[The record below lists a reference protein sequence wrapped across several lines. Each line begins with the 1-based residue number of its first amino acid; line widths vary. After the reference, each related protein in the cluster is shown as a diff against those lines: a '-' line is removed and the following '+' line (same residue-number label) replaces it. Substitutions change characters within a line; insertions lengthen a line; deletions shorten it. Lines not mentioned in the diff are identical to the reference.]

1 MKKFDLHFGAVCG
14 VALFVSAVFGLG
26 SCSDAEGVMNS
37 EIEGSSG
44 CVPVRVHV
52 SDFSFSVD
60 DFPGTVDPS
69 TSSGN
74 AFGPSTSSGTAFD
87 PSTSSG
93 TAFGPSTGSGTAFDP
108 STGSGTAGSGT
119 AGTRGAVDPGSYN
132 GLKAMTLAFYSAD
145 GSEVSK
151 ITQEKGSAENFGD
164 FSLTLP
170 LGSYTMV
177 VIGRDVLE
185 GDVFSLTSATVAGYT
200 SERVRE
206 TFCAKQSVAITSSA
220 AVNLDVTLNRIV
232 AQLTIQS
239 TDGRPEGASKIRTTY
254 SGGGKMFSPSTGLA
268 IEDTGFSV
276 VNTPKTAVGAAIG
289 VKNFA
294 FLASNE
300 QVMDITLEVLDADDN
315 VLITKEVKDVPLA
328 RNKKTTL
335 SGALFTPTAVAI
347 GVRVEEDWL
356 PEETITF

>member
-26 SCSDAEGVMNS
+26 SCSDAEGVMNL

-60 DFPGTVDPS
+60 NFPGT
-69 TSSGN
+69 
-74 AFGPSTSSGTAFD
+74 
-87 PSTSSG
+87 
-93 TAFGPSTGSGTAFDP
+93 GSL
-108 STGSGTAGSGT
+108 
-119 AGTRGAVDPGSYN
+119 GTRGAVDPGSYD

-151 ITQEKGSAENFGD
+151 TTQEKGSAENFGD

-185 GDVFSLTSATVAGYT
+185 GDAFSLTSATVAGYT

-232 AQLTIQS
+232 AQLAIKS
-239 TDGRPEGASKIRTTY
+239 TDGRPEGAIKIRTTY

-268 IEDTGFSV
+268 IEDTGFSL
-276 VNTPKTAVGAAIG
+276 VNTPKSAVGATIG

-294 FLASNE
+294 FLASIE
-300 QVMDITLEVLDADDN
+300 QVMDITLEVLDAADN

-335 SGALFTPTAVAI
+335 SGALFTPTAAI

-356 PEETITF
+356 PDETITF

>member
-60 DFPGTVDPS
+60 DFPGT
-69 TSSGN
+69 
-74 AFGPSTSSGTAFD
+74 
-87 PSTSSG
+87 
-93 TAFGPSTGSGTAFDP
+93 
-108 STGSGTAGSGT
+108 
-119 AGTRGAVDPGSYN
+119 RGAVDPGSYD

-185 GDVFSLTSATVAGYT
+185 SDEFSLTSATMAGYT

-206 TFCAKQSVAITSSA
+206 AECCDYEF
-220 AVNLDVTLNRIV
+220 
-232 AQLTIQS
+232 
-239 TDGRPEGASKIRTTY
+239 
-254 SGGGKMFSPSTGLA
+254 GGCKP
-268 IEDTGFSV
+268 
-276 VNTPKTAVGAAIG
+276 
-289 VKNFA
+289 
-294 FLASNE
+294 
-300 QVMDITLEVLDADDN
+300 
-315 VLITKEVKDVPLA
+315 
-328 RNKKTTL
+328 
-335 SGALFTPTAVAI
+335 
-347 GVRVEEDWL
+347 
-356 PEETITF
+356 

>member
-1 MKKFDLHFGAVCG
+1 MKKFDLHFGAICG

-37 EIEGSSG
+37 EIEGLSG
-44 CVPVRVHV
+44 CAPVRVHV

-60 DFPGTVDPS
+60 DFPGT
-69 TSSGN
+69 
-74 AFGPSTSSGTAFD
+74 FD
-87 PSTSSG
+87 PS
-93 TAFGPSTGSGTAFDP
+93 
-108 STGSGTAGSGT
+108 AGSG
-119 AGTRGAVDPGSYN
+119 AVGSGTRGAVDPGSYD
-132 GLKAMTLAFYSAD
+132 GVKALTLAFYSAD

-151 ITQEKGSAENFGD
+151 TTQEKGSSEDFGD

-185 GDVFSLTSATVAGYT
+185 GDAFSLTSATVAGYT

-232 AQLTIQS
+232 TQLGIKS
-239 TDGRPEGASKIRTTY
+239 TDGRPEGAIKIRTTY
-254 SGGGKMFSPSTGLA
+254 SGGGKMFNPSTGLA
-268 IEDTGFSV
+268 IEDTGFSL
-276 VNTPKTAVGAAIG
+276 VNTPSGAIG
-289 VKNFA
+289 DKIGIKNFA
-294 FLASNE
+294 FLASDE

-335 SGALFTPTAVAI
+335 SGALFTPTDVTL
-347 GVRVEEDWL
+347 GVSVEKDWL
-356 PEETITF
+356 PDETITF

>member
-1 MKKFDLHFGAVCG
+1 MKKFDLHLGAVCG
-14 VALFVSAVFGLG
+14 VTLFVSAVFGLG

-44 CVPVRVHV
+44 CAPVRVHV

-60 DFPGTVDPS
+60 DFPGTFDPS
-69 TSSGN
+69 TLRQAQG
-74 AFGPSTSSGTAFD
+74 AQGLSTGSGTAFD

-93 TAFGPSTGSGTAFDP
+93 TVGPS
-108 STGSGTAGSGT
+108 AGSGT

-254 SGGGKMFSPSTGLA
+254 SAGGKMFSPSTGLA
-268 IEDTGFSV
+268 IEDTGFSL
-276 VNTPKTAVGAAIG
+276 VNTPSGAVGDKIG
-289 VKNFA
+289 IKNFA

-300 QVMDITLEVLDADDN
+300 QVMDITLEVLDADNN
-315 VLITKEVKDVPLA
+315 VLITKEVKDVPLV

-347 GVRVEEDWL
+347 GVRVEKDWL

>member
-1 MKKFDLHFGAVCG
+1 MKKFDLHFGAVSG

-44 CVPVRVHV
+44 CAPVRVHV

-60 DFPGTVDPS
+60 DFPGT
-69 TSSGN
+69 
-74 AFGPSTSSGTAFD
+74 
-87 PSTSSG
+87 
-93 TAFGPSTGSGTAFDP
+93 FDP
-108 STGSGTAGSGT
+108 STGSGTALDPSTGSGT

-170 LGSYTMV
+170 VGSYTMV

-185 GDVFSLTSATVAGYT
+185 GDAFSLTSATVAGYT

-232 AQLTIQS
+232 AQLTIRS
-239 TDGRPEGASKIRTTY
+239 TDGCPEGASRIRTTY
-254 SGGGKMFSPSTGLA
+254 SAGGKMFSPSTGLA

-276 VNTPKTAVGAAIG
+276 VNTPSGAVGDKIG
-289 VKNFA
+289 IKNFA

-300 QVMDITLEVLDADDN
+300 QVMDITLEVLDTDDN
-315 VLITKEVKDVPLA
+315 VLITKEVKDVPLV

-335 SGALFTPTAVAI
+335 SGALFTPTDVMI
-347 GVRVEEDWL
+347 GVSVEKDWL

>member
-1 MKKFDLHFGAVCG
+1 MKKFDLHFGAVSG

-60 DFPGTVDPS
+60 DFPGTFDPS
-69 TSSGN
+69 TLRQAQG
-74 AFGPSTSSGTAFD
+74 AQGPSTSSGTA
-87 PSTSSG
+87 
-93 TAFGPSTGSGTAFDP
+93 GSGTV
-108 STGSGTAGSGT
+108 
-119 AGTRGAVDPGSYN
+119 GTRGAVDPGSYN

-185 GDVFSLTSATVAGYT
+185 GDAFSLTSATVAGYT

-220 AVNLDVTLNRIV
+220 AVSLDVTLNRIV

-276 VNTPKTAVGAAIG
+276 VNTPKSAVGAAIG

>member
-1 MKKFDLHFGAVCG
+1 MKKFDLHLGAVCG

-44 CVPVRVHV
+44 CAPVRVHV

-60 DFPGTVDPS
+60 DFPGTFDPS
-69 TSSGN
+69 TLRQAQG
-74 AFGPSTSSGTAFD
+74 AQGLSTGSGTAFD

-93 TAFGPSTGSGTAFDP
+93 TVGPS
-108 STGSGTAGSGT
+108 AGSGT

-254 SGGGKMFSPSTGLA
+254 SAGGKMFSPSTGLA
-268 IEDTGFSV
+268 IEDTGFSL
-276 VNTPKTAVGAAIG
+276 VNTPSGAVGDKIG
-289 VKNFA
+289 IKNFA

-300 QVMDITLEVLDADDN
+300 QVMDITLEVLDADNN
-315 VLITKEVKDVPLA
+315 VLITKEVKDVPLV

-347 GVRVEEDWL
+347 GVRVEKDWL

>member
-1 MKKFDLHFGAVCG
+1 MKKIDLHFGAVSG

-37 EIEGSSG
+37 EIEGSSE
-44 CVPVRVHV
+44 CAPVRVHV

-60 DFPGTVDPS
+60 DFPGT
-69 TSSGN
+69 
-74 AFGPSTSSGTAFD
+74 FD
-87 PSTSSG
+87 PS
-93 TAFGPSTGSGTAFDP
+93 
-108 STGSGTAGSGT
+108 AGSGT
-119 AGTRGAVDPGSYN
+119 VGSGTRGAVDPGSYN

-170 LGSYTMV
+170 VGSYTMV

-185 GDVFSLTSATVAGYT
+185 GDAFSLTSATVAGYT

-276 VNTPKTAVGAAIG
+276 VNTPKSAVGAAIG

>member
-1 MKKFDLHFGAVCG
+1 MKKFDLHLGAVCG

-69 TSSGN
+69 TSSGTV
-74 AFGPSTSSGTAFD
+74 GPSTS
-87 PSTSSG
+87 
-93 TAFGPSTGSGTAFDP
+93 
-108 STGSGTAGSGT
+108 SGT

-232 AQLTIQS
+232 AQLTIRS

-254 SGGGKMFSPSTGLA
+254 SGGGKMFNPSTGLA
-268 IEDTGFSV
+268 IEDTGFSL
-276 VNTPKTAVGAAIG
+276 VNTPSGAVGDKIG
-289 VKNFA
+289 IKNFV

>member
-1 MKKFDLHFGAVCG
+1 
-14 VALFVSAVFGLG
+14 
-26 SCSDAEGVMNS
+26 
-37 EIEGSSG
+37 
-44 CVPVRVHV
+44 
-52 SDFSFSVD
+52 
-60 DFPGTVDPS
+60 
-69 TSSGN
+69 
-74 AFGPSTSSGTAFD
+74 
-87 PSTSSG
+87 
-93 TAFGPSTGSGTAFDP
+93 
-108 STGSGTAGSGT
+108 
-119 AGTRGAVDPGSYN
+119 
-132 GLKAMTLAFYSAD
+132 MTLAFYSAD

-164 FSLTLP
+164 FSLTMP
-170 LGSYTMV
+170 VGSYTMV

-185 GDVFSLTSATVAGYT
+185 GDVFSLTSATAAGYT

-220 AVNLDVTLNRIV
+220 AVNLDVTLSRIV
-232 AQLTIQS
+232 TQLTIQS

-276 VNTPKTAVGAAIG
+276 VNTPKSAVGAAIG

-315 VLITKEVKDVPLA
+315 VLITKEVKDVPLV

-335 SGALFTPTAVAI
+335 SGALFTPTDVMI
-347 GVRVEEDWL
+347 GVSVEKDWL
-356 PEETITF
+356 PEETITL

>member
-1 MKKFDLHFGAVCG
+1 MKKFDLHLGAVCG

-69 TSSGN
+69 TSSGTV
-74 AFGPSTSSGTAFD
+74 GPSTS
-87 PSTSSG
+87 
-93 TAFGPSTGSGTAFDP
+93 
-108 STGSGTAGSGT
+108 SGT

-151 ITQEKGSAENFGD
+151 ITQEKGSSEDFGD

-232 AQLTIQS
+232 AQLTIRS

-254 SGGGKMFSPSTGLA
+254 SGGGKMFNPSTGLA
-268 IEDTGFSV
+268 IEDTGFSL
-276 VNTPKTAVGAAIG
+276 VNTPSGAVGDKIG
-289 VKNFA
+289 IKNFV

-300 QVMDITLEVLDADDN
+300 QVMDITLEVLDAADN

-328 RNKKTTL
+328 RNKMTTL
-335 SGALFTPTAVAI
+335 SGALFTPTDVMI
-347 GVRVEEDWL
+347 GVSVEKDWL